1 MVALMV
7 VMVVVAMVMLVAVA
21 VGIVV
26 VAVVVRPVGEVISL
40 YGDVEVF
47 LHVAR
52 VGHHSLGGEE
62 VRG

>member
-1 MVALMV
+1 M
-7 VMVVVAMVMLVAVA
+7 
-21 VGIVV
+21 VV
-26 VAVVVRPVGEVISL
+26 VAVVVRPVGEVICL

-62 VRG
+62 VGGEEVRR